1 MRCICNFKIKPYMI
15 VVLGKPANLM
25 DRSNP
30 DWIPSINL
38 GGSIEAPVDRKA
50 PPIVEFEC
58 HEMVDYAYASGY
70 NVIGEKISFNDT
82 GATTGKRT

>member
-1 MRCICNFKIKPYMI
+1 MI

-70 NVIGEKISFNDT
+70 NVIGENISFNDT